1 MVQQLSPYM
10 PPNAPK
16 QRQLRVAEL
25 LRHELCAIFARGN
38 LRDPGLAGHS
48 ITVSEVRVSADF
60 HIATA
65 YVSLLG
71 GDAAEPV
78 LAALRRAAP
87 YLGAKIARAVRLRK
101 TPKLKFIVDPSFEK
115 ARKIDDLLRHPR
127 VVRDLPNTKPE
138 ETSDASSRE
147 K

>member
-1 MVQQLSPYM
+1 MS
-10 PPNAPK
+10 
-16 QRQLRVAEL
+16 
-25 LRHELCAIFARGN
+25 
-38 LRDPGLAGHS
+38 
-48 ITVSEVRVSADF
+48 TDF

-78 LAALRRAAP
+78 LAGLRRAAP
-87 YLGAKIARAVRLRK
+87 YLGAQIARAVRLRK

-138 ETSDASSRE
+138 ETTAANSRE
-147 K
+147 N